1 MNKLLTI
8 LIVLVTVSA
17 FAHKTDSVGTKV
29 KSGTCYILHKVDKGD
44 GLYSLS
50 KKYGV
55 SLTAIITENPGSD
68 KVVKLDQILWIPTN
82 RKPVMKDKV
91 VTDYFKENT
100 GGAESENVKLEDAVN
115 SKSEVTTFAKYHKV
129 ELGETL
135 YAISHTY
142 NTTVEMIK
150 TLNGLESNKLSEGQ
164 RILVQD
170 GMAKT
175 IKVDKEEVVETD
187 YERMKAEMKKSEYE
201 DKGFDTEVQTSIAE
215 SSTGYSIKVD
225 KLVEYNIEKVE
236 EKGITVIGGSGIPV
250 DKNFALHFNAPI
262 GTVIMVTNPE
272 NKNTVFVKVT
282 GNFNRQE
289 GSALIIKMSESS
301 ASLIGVK
308 SKEKILLS
316 YAR

>member
-1 MNKLLTI
+1 MNKLLTTI
-8 LIVLVTVSA
+8 LLLVTVVAS
-17 FAHKTDSVGTKV
+17 AHKTDSVGTKV
-29 KSGTCYILHKVDKGD
+29 KNGTCYILHKVEKGD
-44 GLYSLS
+44 GLYSIS

-55 SLTAIITENPGSD
+55 SLAAIIIENPGSD
-68 KVVKLDQILWIPTN
+68 KVVKLDQLIWIPTK
-82 RKPVMKDKV
+82 RKPVVNDKV
-91 VTDYFKENT
+91 VLDYFKGNN
-100 GGAESENVKLEDAVN
+100 GGMESDNVKLKDAVN

-135 YAISHTY
+135 YAISNKY

-150 TLNGLESNKLSEGQ
+150 TLNGLESNELSEGQ

-170 GMAKT
+170 GLAKT
-175 IKVDKEEVVETD
+175 IEVDKEQIVETD
-187 YERMKAEMKKSEYE
+187 YKRMKEEMKKSEYE
-201 DKGFDTEVQTSIAE
+201 DKGFDTEVQTSTAE
-215 SSTGYSIKVD
+215 SSSGYSIKVD

-262 GTVIMVTNPE
+262 GTVIMVTNPK
-272 NKNTVFVKVT
+272 NKSTVFVKVT
-282 GNFNRQE
+282 GNFNRQDE
-289 GSALIIKMSESS
+289 SAVIIKISEAS

>member
-1 MNKLLTI
+1 VVN
-8 LIVLVTVSA
+8 
-17 FAHKTDSVGTKV
+17 
-29 KSGTCYILHKVDKGD
+29 
-44 GLYSLS
+44 
-50 KKYGV
+50 
-55 SLTAIITENPGSD
+55 D
-68 KVVKLDQILWIPTN
+68 KVVL
-82 RKPVMKDKV
+82 
-91 VTDYFKENT
+91 DYFKGNT
-100 GGAESENVKLEDAVN
+100 GGMESDNVKLKDAVN

-135 YAISHTY
+135 YAISNKY

-150 TLNGLESNKLSEGQ
+150 TLNGLESNELSEGQ

-170 GMAKT
+170 GLAKT
-175 IKVDKEEVVETD
+175 IEVDKEQIVETD
-187 YERMKAEMKKSEYE
+187 YKRMKEEMKKSEYE
-201 DKGFDTEVQTSIAE
+201 DKGFDTEVQTSTAE
-215 SSTGYSIKVD
+215 SSSGYSIKVD

-262 GTVIMVTNPE
+262 GTVIMVTNPK
-272 NKNTVFVKVT
+272 NKSTVFVKVT
-282 GNFNRQE
+282 GNFNRQDE
-289 GSALIIKMSESS
+289 SAVIIKISEAS